1 MAANEP
7 CAEDFIPK
15 NRQNNVYGHGHVN
28 ALESVIEAAQYN
40 QQYQLDA
47 SIKLVVEN
55 DLNTEMRVVIGPG
68 EYLDVALSQSVDTIQ
83 WKSSDLRHDW
93 TNIHSYHHE
102 DYVTLYFEDIVHE
115 LEHLP
120 GTELIGNHTIS
131 MRGLEGTSSSS
142 ILSMKIMLSDESDV
156 GEDDDKSANT
166 TLVYGSVFAAILLTI
181 ILLVGILKTDDEKEA
196 IHPSDE
202 IVEAQILD

>member
-1 MAANEP
+1 
-7 CAEDFIPK
+7 
-15 NRQNNVYGHGHVN
+15 
-28 ALESVIEAAQYN
+28 
-40 QQYQLDA
+40 
-47 SIKLVVEN
+47 
-55 DLNTEMRVVIGPG
+55 
-68 EYLDVALSQSVDTIQ
+68 
-83 WKSSDLRHDW
+83 
-93 TNIHSYHHE
+93 
-102 DYVTLYFEDIVHE
+102 
-115 LEHLP
+115 
-120 GTELIGNHTIS
+120 